1 MNKYVS
7 LGSIAAMTTCYN
19 VMYPLTG
26 GLFLF
31 ILPNVTQLKREQ
43 GVAKSTLGET
53 SADMGARRQGT
64 SRAKQAARK
73 KVAAA
78 RIGVSQGPPLH

>member
-7 LGSIAAMTTCYN
+7 LGSITAMTAYYRCHISTHRGAY
-19 VMYPLTG
+19 
-26 GLFLF
+26 LF
-31 ILPNVTQLKREQ
+31 ILPTVTQLKREQ

-78 RIGVSQGPPLH
+78 RIGVSQGPPLN